1 MKDRGEQLQIA
12 GNQRSARTVVS
23 KPFLNPGVELV
34 FGPIGGAFEDRPK
47 PGPWTPSEHLPS
59 VFDDRGLAIGLWSNI
74 PKSNRHNSAG

>member
-12 GNQRSARTVVS
+12 GNQRSARIGVS

-34 FGPIGGAFEDRPK
+34 FGPIGGVFEG
-47 PGPWTPSEHLPS
+47 PGPRWPSEHLPS
-59 VFDDRGLAIGLWSNI
+59 VLDDRGLVIGLWSNI